1 MNVLPFFFFSFGE
14 VINDLADN
22 RRGQHN
28 SFGL

>member
-1 MNVLPFFFFSFGE
+1 MNVLLFFFSFGE

-22 RRGQHN
+22 KRGQHN